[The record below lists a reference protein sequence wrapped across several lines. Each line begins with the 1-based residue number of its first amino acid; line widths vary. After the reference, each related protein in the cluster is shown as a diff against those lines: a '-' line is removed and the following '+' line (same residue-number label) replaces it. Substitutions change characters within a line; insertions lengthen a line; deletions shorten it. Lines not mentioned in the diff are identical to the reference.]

1 MGLLG
6 ISIPTIVFQFINF
19 AILLFLLSKLLFK
32 PLQRT
37 IAERDAQVEGSL
49 DNAARREAE
58 SYATQRE
65 IDRRLQEVE
74 REAEA
79 LISQAQEESR
89 KDGQGIIEEAR
100 AKAGE
105 IIAEAKRDGE
115 RERVEAV
122 KDNYEQTLDTIVDL
136 ASGILRSVTVRQT
149 HDDLVTNFAAYIWQR
164 SPEEV
169 AEYRRSL
176 AEREPTVFVYTP
188 VTLTDNQLTIIRD
201 TLSSLAD
208 RRVEVEVQQEPSLIA
223 GLQVRIG
230 DRVIDNS
237 LRKQLDQVRA
247 QVGEQLRQQ
256 LGVAE

>member
-1 MGLLG
+1 MGLLD
-6 ISIPTIVFQFINF
+6 INIPTIVFQVINF
-19 AILLFLLSKLLFK
+19 AILLFLLSKFLFK

-37 IAERDAQVEGSL
+37 IAERNSQVEGGL

-65 IDRRLQEVE
+65 IERRLQEVE
-74 REAEA
+74 KEAEA

-89 KDGQGIIEEAR
+89 RDGQAIIEEAR
-100 AKAGE
+100 AKATE
-105 IIAEAKRDGE
+105 IIAEAREDAE
-115 RERVEAV
+115 RERAEALR
-122 KDNYEQTLDTIVDL
+122 DNYEQTLDTIVDL

-149 HDDLVTNFAAYIWQR
+149 HDDLVTNLAAYIWQR

-169 AEYRRSL
+169 ADYRRAL

-188 VTLTDNQLTIIRD
+188 VTLTENQQTIIRD

-208 RRVEVEVQQEPSLIA
+208 RRVELEVQQEPSLIA

-230 DRVIDNS
+230 DRIIDNS
-237 LRKQLDQVRA
+237 LRRQLDQVRA

-256 LGVAE
+256 LGVSE